1 MLGMTISKMM
11 MRSPR
16 PDPSARGIPS
26 PPTIFCELAST
37 HSTTGIASV
46 LLSSVW
52 ILSVVPH
59 SASTTPSLAT
69 YTRSSPERAKTSC
82 RTVSTTNTTAPGSTP
97 GLELPSL
104 SNTNR
109 RPFLHPGGTATVRER
124 SSLSMAPPASL

>member
-1 MLGMTISKMM
+1 MTISKMM

-59 SASTTPSLAT
+59 SASTTLSFAT
-69 YTRSSPERAKTSC
+69 YTRSSPERVNDAC
-82 RTVSTTNTTAPGSTP
+82 RAVSSTKTTAPGSTP

-109 RPFLHPGGTATVRER
+109 RPFLHPGGTATVSVL
-124 SSLSMAPPASL
+124 SSLSIDPFNSL